1 MSAPEETEPEDLPP
15 FDPWSGGAPTE
26 EELKRPKAILPPLGH
41 DVPLYR
47 TDDLTRHEWVKAR
60 KHGKKV
66 GASHVAAIMQRHPY
80 ASPITAWGDI
90 TGRTTWESEDEDER
104 FRMDLGIVVE
114 PQIRRAAANA
124 LGVEYVEDVDFRHDD
139 CMTPWPQVLQ
149 HPRLSMFTCNL
160 DATAFI
166 QGEKMAAECKWG
178 SWRSREHW
186 YEFRDTLDPRSVVGT
201 LVFAYYLQVQAQLS
215 VTGLRRGILI
225 GILGEEAATRMLLT
239 VATGVEAPYRPK
251 ERDIVVVYVDRDE
264 EIITSIESV
273 VPRFYERYIV
283 TGKVP
288 PVMDNRDLAALR
300 EAYIEANP
308 PKATIDRPDL
318 EHWANRY
325 MEIGKKLSQGNRLQD
340 DARSHILV
348 AFVEDGIKSC
358 TAGRYI
364 ITYNTD
370 KRGQRTLRVNER
382 KD

>member
-1 MSAPEETEPEDLPP
+1 MSGTAEEPEP

-26 EELKRPKAILPPLGH
+26 EELRGPKAILPALGH
-41 DVPLYR
+41 EVCLYR
-47 TDDLTRHEWVKAR
+47 TDDLTRHEWVAAR
-60 KHGKKV
+60 KVGKKI

-80 ASPITAWGDI
+80 ASPITVWGDI

-114 PQIRRAAANA
+114 AQIRRAAAEA
-124 LGVEYVEDVDFRHDD
+124 LGVEYQDVDFRHDN
-139 CMTPWPQVLQ
+139 CLVPWPQVLQ
-149 HPRLSMFTCNL
+149 HPRLPMFTCNL
-160 DATAFI
+160 DAAAFL
-166 QGEKMAAECKWG
+166 QGERLTAECKWG

-186 YEFRDTLDPRSVVGT
+186 YEFRDTLDPRCVVGT

-239 VATGVEAPYRPK
+239 VATGVESPYKPK

-264 EIITSIESV
+264 EIIASIESV

-288 PVMDNRDLAALR
+288 PVMDSRDLAALR
-300 EAYIEANP
+300 ESYREANP
-308 PKATIDRPDL
+308 PKMTLDRPDL
-318 EHWANRY
+318 EHWAERY
-325 MEIGKKLSQGNRLQD
+325 MAVGQKLSHGKKLQD

-348 AFVEDGIKSC
+348 AFVEDGMKAC
-358 TAGRYI
+358 TAGRYL

-370 KRGQRTLRVNER
+370 KRGTRTLRVNER